1 MAASS
6 GSATLPDDALGFY
19 FMGRVTEPLVNG
31 CHKTAGLPGARE
43 LSGTPAAESLS
54 PILQLQQQ
62 AGNQAVQ
69 QLLRSG
75 CIQAKLAISNP
86 DDPEEREA
94 DSVAST
100 IMRKHAG
107 APCSCSPGEE
117 MCEECQQK
125 QSAPAIQRRASAPF
139 APAHVP
145 RIVGDV
151 LLRSPGHPLDSAT
164 RAFFEPRFGRDFSD
178 VRIHTGSDAAASARS
193 IDAHA
198 YTAGSDIVF
207 ASGQYSP
214 DTPSG
219 RSLLAHELA
228 HVHYHDSDYYPVKRQ
243 KEKDAPPLSVE
254 VPDPDPNYSPKYK
267 YPWQNPELR
276 KSIYPYRDE
285 ELSFFL
291 RTYMEIDLED
301 PSVPVPAVSVDE
313 LTQERKRLQEELKQ
327 VKVELKAA
335 KDAKDTAK
343 TTELSARSHRLEAE
357 LKYLPEVTKK
367 DVPKSAARKWA
378 AYRYS
383 KFDDQG
389 NELDQDALLARIIAR
404 FDGDTNFQRYPKW
417 LRYMVFHF
425 SGMRYA
431 SAHGSYAP
439 AIDLV
444 KRLKHEEITSRLAGE
459 QEIDVASQSKAAIT
473 ELETELAA
481 TDKSKTARRAAIQ
494 KRIALLHAVD
504 TAGESVFSKK
514 GNEAKREAFHR
525 LIDIEEERDKLN
537 GELTQLQPSD
547 PAAGEK
553 QKQVEAI
560 ENQIHELEGEIG
572 PTSLREARKQR
583 DAAKLKRRAALV
595 EYEIER
601 ADSALSQLDDMQ
613 ALSVLKALRD
623 KKVFPEWVWKEIV
636 RVTALKLEVEEG
648 VDWETVTPEEKKE
661 KSAGDAITKR
671 WRQIMASWKKDVTGW
686 REKHGNDLSLV
697 VIRAVCNEICEMS
710 LHARGVSPEG
720 GIAQKAKWYAAKG
733 SGRSFTRPTKE
744 ADLKP
749 GASLF
754 FMEWSMQPAQDAVS
768 IVRHD
773 LGFDLRSEKG
783 APISDGLEEPGGFS
797 GVDTWTYHF
806 NSDKTVTRTAP
817 VESLSPTL
825 AASGAKPH
833 QGTMY
838 LNWKHEAMVVQVDA
852 PAGRV
857 VTFETGPIGLRIRYL
872 KGDYGVLDKWSV
884 FVGFAE
890 STKERAGIDEY
901 LKDIL
906 PAKSTT
912 SSPAST
918 P

>member
-1 MAASS
+1 MHRTQNLEKDAVAKQCHSPGSTLHASDS
-6 GSATLPDDALGFY
+6 
-19 FMGRVTEPLVNG
+19 EP
-31 CHKTAGLPGARE
+31 AFA
-43 LSGTPAAESLS
+43 SLQHS
-54 PILQLQQQ
+54 
-62 AGNQAVQ
+62 AGNQAMQ

-75 CIQAKLAISNP
+75 LIQAKLAISNP

-94 DSVAST
+94 DNVAHT

-107 APCSCSPGEE
+107 AACSCSEGEE
-117 MCEECQQK
+117 MCEDCKLK
-125 QSAPAIQRRASAPF
+125 QSAPSIQRRATSAA
-139 APAHVP
+139 APSHVP
-145 RIVGDV
+145 RVVSDV
-151 LLRSPGHPLDSAT
+151 LRSPGHPLDSTT

-193 IDAHA
+193 IHAHA

-214 DTPSG
+214 DTTSG

-228 HVHYHDSDYYPVKRQ
+228 HIHCRNSHYYPLKRQ
-243 KEKDAPPLSVE
+243 KGKDAPPLPIE

-291 RTYMEIDLED
+291 RTYMEIDLAD
-301 PSVPVPAVSVDE
+301 PSVPVPSVSADE
-313 LTQERKRLQEELKQ
+313 LAQERKRLQEELKQ
-327 VKVELKAA
+327 VKEELKAA
-335 KDAKDTAK
+335 KDAKDAAK
-343 TTELSARSHRLEAE
+343 ITELSARSHRLETD
-357 LKYLPEVTKK
+357 LNYLPEVTKK

-383 KFDDQG
+383 KFDDQAK
-389 NELDQDALLARIIAR
+389 ELDHDALLARIIDR
-404 FDGDTNFQRYPKW
+404 FDADPKFQRYPKW

-439 AIDLV
+439 AQDLV
-444 KRLKHEEITSRLAGE
+444 TRLKHEEITSHLAGE
-459 QEIDVASQSKAAIT
+459 QESDVASQSDAAIAD
-473 ELETELAA
+473 LESELAK
-481 TDKSKTARRAAIQ
+481 TDKSKTARRTAIQ
-494 KRIALLHAVD
+494 KRIASLHAVD
-504 TAGESVFSKK
+504 TAAESVFSKK

-525 LIDIEEERDKLN
+525 LIEVEQERDKLN
-537 GELTQLQPSD
+537 DELSQLQPSD
-547 PAAGEK
+547 PAAGERHK
-553 QKQVEAI
+553 QLEAL

-572 PTSLREARKQR
+572 STTLRDARKQLE
-583 DAAKLKRRAALV
+583 AARLKRRAALV

-601 ADSALSQLDDMQ
+601 ADAAFSKLDDMQ

-661 KSAGDAITKR
+661 KSANDATTKR

-686 REKHGNDLSLV
+686 REKHGDDLSLV

-720 GIAQKAKWYAAKG
+720 GIAQKAKWYADKG
-733 SGRSFTRPTKE
+733 SGRSFSRPTKE
-744 ADLKP
+744 TDLKS

-754 FMEWSMQPAQDAVS
+754 FMEWSMQPAKDTVS

-783 APISDGLEEPGGFS
+783 ASISDGFSEPGGFS
-797 GVDTWTYHF
+797 GMDTWTYHF
-806 NSDKTVTRTAP
+806 INSDKTVTRTAP
-817 VESLSPTL
+817 IESLAPAA
-825 AASGAKPH
+825 AASGAKPR

-838 LNWKHEAMVVQVDA
+838 LNWKHEAMVVQVD
-852 PAGRV
+852 PSAGRV

-872 KGDYGVLDKWSV
+872 KSVLNQWNV
-884 FVGFAE
+884 FVGYAE

-901 LKDIL
+901 LRDIL
-906 PAKSTT
+906 PARSTG
-912 SSPAST
+912 SAPASK